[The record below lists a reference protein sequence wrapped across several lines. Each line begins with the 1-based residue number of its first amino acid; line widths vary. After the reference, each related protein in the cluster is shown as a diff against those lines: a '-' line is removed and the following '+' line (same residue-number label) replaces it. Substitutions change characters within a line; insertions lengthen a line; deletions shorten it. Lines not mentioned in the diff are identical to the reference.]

1 MKKPFVVAALV
12 ALVAVAAIHDLAKSQ
27 QGYKSI
33 QLVYHSDTRGYY
45 RPCG

>member
-12 ALVAVAAIHDLAKSQ
+12 ALVAVAADHDWAVSQ